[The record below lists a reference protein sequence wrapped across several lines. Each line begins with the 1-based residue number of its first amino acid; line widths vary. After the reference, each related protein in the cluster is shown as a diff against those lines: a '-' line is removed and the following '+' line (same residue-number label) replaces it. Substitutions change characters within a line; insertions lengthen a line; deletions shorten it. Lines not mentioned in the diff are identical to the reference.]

1 MSTFKKGKVVILPTN
16 QQTKYLMVYSDV
28 EKTKG
33 KLILN
38 GLKNDEYKEY
48 QHLYIISDDEI
59 KEDDWYYD
67 NVVLQIRQWKSFMIY
82 NKLQHKKVIATTD
95 SSLEI
100 NSNFDYNQLL
110 PNKNNFRFYLP
121 QPSQQ
126 FIQKY
131 IEEYNKG
138 NVITDVLVEY
148 NCGDS
153 HCSLFGCQKHLGCKN
168 ESIQTVKINPKDNT
182 ITIKKLINNWNRKEV
197 ETIVKSIFRDIYTNK
212 DWESKAYSWIEENL

>member
-1 MSTFKKGKVVILPTN
+1 MEIINHKGKYYLKTETGYREVLATTN
-16 QQTKYLMVYSDV
+16 TS
-28 EKTKG
+28 
-33 KLILN
+33 
-38 GLKNDEYKEY
+38 
-48 QHLYIISDDEI
+48 LYIHQKETIS
-59 KEDDWYYD
+59 
-67 NVVLQIRQWKSFMIY
+67 
-82 NKLQHKKVIATTD
+82 
-95 SSLEI
+95 
-100 NSNFDYNQLL
+100 L
-110 PNKNNFRFYLP
+110 PERVFYLP

-138 NVITDVLVEY
+138 NVITDVSVEY

-182 ITIKKLINNWNRKEV
+182 ITIKKVKDNWNRKEV